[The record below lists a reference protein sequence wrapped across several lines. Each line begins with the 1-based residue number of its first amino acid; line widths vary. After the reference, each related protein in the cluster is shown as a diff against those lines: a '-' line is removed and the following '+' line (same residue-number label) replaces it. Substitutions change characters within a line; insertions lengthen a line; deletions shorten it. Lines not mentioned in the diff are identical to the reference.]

1 MSAPVL
7 KVKAILNVSRG
18 YPIFPKEVIFLVP
31 GWGRVEKPP
40 KSLIRPLHIEPWIS
54 IVSQEN

>member
-1 MSAPVL
+1 ML